1 MIYTLFSILLAVIAA
16 FLLYKTLRFLWR
28 NDWFMGW
35 FRGMIGLSFLAVTVV
50 IGLIAWDIYSYK
62 QLTSEEHVCNIS
74 FQKIEDQHFMAT
86 LTDRDGKAQQFDLRG
101 DQWQLDA
108 RIVKWKGWMAKWG
121 VKPAYRL
128 DRISGRYFDL
138 EKETSATRT
147 AHAVNASVQNMDVWL
162 FINKHASWISVVDAI
177 YGNAAYLP
185 MKDKANFDVTL
196 SNTGLVVRP
205 GNEAAREAVSIF
217 N

>member
-1 MIYTLFSILLAVIAA
+1 MIYTLFSLLLAILAA
-16 FLLYKTLRFLWR
+16 FFLYKTLRFLWR

-35 FRGMIGLSFLAVTVV
+35 FRGMIGLSFLAVTLI
-50 IGLIAWDIYSYK
+50 IGLVAWDIYSYK
-62 QLTSEEHVCNIS
+62 QLTSEEHVCNVS
-74 FQKIEDQHFMAT
+74 FQKIEDQHFIAT

-101 DQWQLDA
+101 DQWQIDA

-147 AHAVNASVQNMDVWL
+147 AHAINASIQNMDVWL

>member
-1 MIYTLFSILLAVIAA
+1 MIYTLFSVLLAVIAA

-35 FRGMIGLSFLAVTVV
+35 FRGMIGLSFLAVTLI
-50 IGLIAWDIYSYK
+50 IGLVAWDIYSYK
-62 QLTSEEHVCNIS
+62 QLTSEEHVCNVS
-74 FQKIEDQHFMAT
+74 FQKIEDQHFIAT

-101 DQWQLDA
+101 DQWQIDA

-162 FINKHASWISVVDAI
+162 FINKHASWISIVDAI

-185 MKDKANFDVTL
+185 MKDKANFDVSL

>member
-1 MIYTLFSILLAVIAA
+1 MIYTLFSVLLAVVAA

-35 FRGMIGLSFLAVTVV
+35 FRGMIGLSFLAVTLI

-62 QLTSEEHVCNIS
+62 QLTSEEHVCNVS
-74 FQKIEDQHFMAT
+74 FQKIEDQHFIAT

-101 DQWQLDA
+101 DQWQIDA

-147 AHAVNASVQNMDVWL
+147 AHAINASVQNMDVWL
-162 FINKHASWISVVDAI
+162 FINKHASWISIVDAI